1 MFSILSLVSIWTFC
15 ALRCSSWFFLAR
27 FGFSSSDVRCCFLLL
42 FVAFCCFSLLFVAR
56 RCSFWLFIALD
67 INHLPLVQNWC
78 EWMKMGMKNA
88 LCCFLLLV
96 LVFGACFHLPFVAF
110 CCSSLLFLVFEIESI
125 LSQKPKQA
133 NAFYCSLWLFVAR
146 FGFLWMFPFEH
157 RIARC
162 GFLLVR
168 KTKTSNERQKMSK
181 WKPGFNRAL
190 SWAITSF
197 GNKFCL
203 RKRSRL
209 IKALDNRFYIK
220 LMQLEIGLLRSKKFK
235 ALKNLRKLI

>member
-1 MFSILSLVSIWTFC
+1 
-15 ALRCSSWFFLAR
+15 
-27 FGFSSSDVRCCFLLL
+27 
-42 FVAFCCFSLLFVAR
+42 
-56 RCSFWLFIALD
+56 
-67 INHLPLVQNWC
+67 
-78 EWMKMGMKNA
+78 MKMGMKNA

-133 NAFYCSLWLFVAR
+133 NAFYCSLWLFVAC
-146 FGFLWMFPFEH
+146 FVFLWMFPFEH

-181 WKPGFNRAL
+181 WKPGFSSL
-190 SWAITSF
+190 SKESI
-197 GNKFCL
+197 NKE
-203 RKRSRL
+203 RKRHDKAIEDLQRAQIEWAKKRQERL
-209 IKALDNRFYIK
+209 DYINNQIMKKRKAEKRFADLNSAMQQYFIVTGMRLEPLPPKPVLSDFYVPSEDHHNRELTFIT
-220 LMQLEIGLLRSKKFK
+220 LSMVGIGAFLWYSDK
-235 ALKNLRKLI
+235 

>member
-1 MFSILSLVSIWTFC
+1 
-15 ALRCSSWFFLAR
+15 
-27 FGFSSSDVRCCFLLL
+27 
-42 FVAFCCFSLLFVAR
+42 
-56 RCSFWLFIALD
+56 
-67 INHLPLVQNWC
+67 
-78 EWMKMGMKNA
+78 MKNA

-181 WKPGFNRAL
+181 WKPGFKCKVVPPRKLYHPVLPQRIKVDSYEKLVFTLCKTCAETRNQNVCKHTDNQR
-190 SWAITSF
+190 SF
-197 GNKFCL
+197 IGTWTTDEV
-203 RKRSRL
+203 S
-209 IKALDNRFYIK
+209 KALEKGYKI
-220 LMQLEIGLLRSKKFK
+220 LRIYEVWHFAKSTD
-235 ALKNLRKLI
+235 ALH

>member
-1 MFSILSLVSIWTFC
+1 
-15 ALRCSSWFFLAR
+15 
-27 FGFSSSDVRCCFLLL
+27 
-42 FVAFCCFSLLFVAR
+42 
-56 RCSFWLFIALD
+56 
-67 INHLPLVQNWC
+67 
-78 EWMKMGMKNA
+78 MKNA

-181 WKPGFNRAL
+181 WKPGL
-190 SWAITSF
+190 KDITAHKARHSSELNTQVVTLTKNIREPSSDIF
-197 GNKFCL
+197 G
-203 RKRSRL
+203 SRE
-209 IKALDNRFYIK
+209 NN
-220 LMQLEIGLLRSKKFK
+220 FK
-235 ALKNLRKLI
+235 I

>member
-1 MFSILSLVSIWTFC
+1 
-15 ALRCSSWFFLAR
+15 
-27 FGFSSSDVRCCFLLL
+27 
-42 FVAFCCFSLLFVAR
+42 
-56 RCSFWLFIALD
+56 
-67 INHLPLVQNWC
+67 
-78 EWMKMGMKNA
+78 MKMGMKNA

-181 WKPGFNRAL
+181 WKPGFTQMNSSQRYKRKGYRQNFANYIAKLHPLVIVPVRSTKDAISSSTPVTLHLPKKSSSRILTLLTYKDSFQSYSGVLPNEMLRVLCRPSL
-190 SWAITSF
+190 SRHCSF
-197 GNKFCL
+197 PLYKVEFSLCNKDHRNHGNQKDH
-203 RKRSRL
+203 R
-209 IKALDNRFYIK
+209 D
-220 LMQLEIGLLRSKKFK
+220 
-235 ALKNLRKLI
+235 